1 MLYKIVF
8 EELNMFFYIFIAILS
23 PFFDAIAIIIESLLS
38 NNTFK
43 RQTTM
48 IFYVSLMDAVFIP
61 LVFIFGMPTIPSF
74 ECLWIYLILGIFD
87 IVYLYPYYTA
97 MKVIDTSI
105 VAALFSLGQII
116 VPILSFFVLD
126 EVLNLHQ
133 YIGFMIIILSSVALS
148 IKGAK
153 IPKLS
158 RAFWWMVMSSLAVSC
173 RVVIVKGVMNVD
185 NNWINMI
192 VYPCFISGM
201 LPFIF
206 LLFKKSRK
214 DIIRNFPP
222 YLQKFKIF
230 ALNELLCFLG
240 MVCSIYGLSV
250 LSPVVS
256 SGISSLQPIFLL
268 AACYFLSTCYCFTFK
283 EKITPKILMKKM
295 FCFILIILGVILV
308 V

>member
-1 MLYKIVF
+1 
-8 EELNMFFYIFIAILS
+8 MFYLFIALLS
-23 PFFDAIAIIIESLLS
+23 PFFDAVAIIIESLLS

-48 IFYVSLMDAVFIP
+48 IFYVSLMDAFFVP
-61 LVFIFGMPTIPSF
+61 LVFLFGLPTIPSA

-105 VAALFSLGQII
+105 VAALFSLGQVI
-116 VPILSFFVLD
+116 VPILSFLLLD

-133 YIGFMIIILSSVALS
+133 YIGFAIIIMASVALS
-148 IKGAK
+148 IKGTR

-158 RAFWWMVMSSLAVSC
+158 RAFWWMVMSSIAVSC
-173 RVVIVKGVMNVD
+173 RVVLVKCVMNVD
-185 NNWINMI
+185 GNWINMV
-192 VYPCFISGM
+192 VYPCLVSGV

-206 LLFKKSRK
+206 LFFKKARK
-214 DIIRNFPP
+214 DIARNFPP
-222 YLQKFKIF
+222 YLKKFKIF
-230 ALNELLCFLG
+230 AFNELLCYLG
-240 MVCSIYGLSV
+240 MVCSIYGLSA

-256 SGISSLQPIFLL
+256 SGISSLQPIYLL
-268 AACYFLSTCYCFTFK
+268 ATCYFLSTCYSFVLK
-283 EKITPKILMKKM
+283 EKITRQVMMKKL
-295 FCFILIILGVILV
+295 FCFVLIILGVILV